1 MWPTDQFPLR
11 QVGRLVLD
19 TNIENFHNENEQIA
33 FSPGRVVP
41 GDDWH
46 GIGCCLSAD
55 VLVLKATYS
64 FRDQAFRLW
73 LQVVHIGFELTMRL
87 LCANP
92 GITYSNDKVL
102 QSRINAY
109 QDTQRYRIGVK

>member
-1 MWPTDQFPLR
+1 MGLQVWPTDQFPLR
-11 QVGRLVLD
+11 QIGRLVLD

-41 GDDWH
+41 GNDVPTTGLRVHIVH
-46 GIGCCLSAD
+46 GR
-55 VLVLKATYS
+55 VRTYS
-64 FRDQAFRLW
+64 RATTHCNWCFPRS
-73 LQVVHIGFELTMRL
+73 
-87 LCANP
+87 